1 MARRGMVSSRMVSLD
16 PLPIA
21 ICFGVSTKA
30 DRFNRCWRGG
40 SLRLSQA
47 YSTAMAQA
55 DYGMIEQDGLRRGQ
69 MCERMRLHWGGRF
82 R

>member
-1 MARRGMVSSRMVSLD
+1 MARRGMGSSKMVNLS
-16 PLPIA
+16 PLPIS

-47 YSTAMAQA
+47 NSTAMAQA
-55 DYGMIEQDGLRRGQ
+55 DYGMIEQDGLRPGQVCARG
-69 MCERMRLHWGGRF
+69 
-82 R
+82 